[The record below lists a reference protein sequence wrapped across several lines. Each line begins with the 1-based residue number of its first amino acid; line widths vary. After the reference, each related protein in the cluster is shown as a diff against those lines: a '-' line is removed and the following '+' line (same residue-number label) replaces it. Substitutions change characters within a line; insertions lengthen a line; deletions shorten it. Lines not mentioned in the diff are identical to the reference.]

1 MPFERESLFNFVQAC
16 RGGPL
21 TLLLDYDGTLVPIAP
36 TPEQAIPDTD
46 LVALLSALARRRDR
60 DIHIVSGRPRDTIAR
75 WFGGLPISLWAE
87 HGFWSRMKHA
97 DDWEPAG
104 RVPVNALDHAHAILE
119 RFTHLTPGSFIET
132 KTAALAWHFRRAQPR
147 VDRAQAREFLET
159 LEQALADSP
168 LEVLPGKKVLEVRPR
183 GINKAQVGRRV
194 IAERRHTAPI
204 VAIGDDE
211 TDEDMFAALPDSAVT
226 IAVGPGPTCAK
237 YVVDDHL
244 AARNLLAALID

>member
-1 MPFERESLFNFVQAC
+1 MPCERESLFNVVQAC

-36 TPEQAIPDTD
+36 TPEQATPDSD

-60 DIHIVSGRPRDTIAR
+60 DIHIVSGRPRVTIER
-75 WFGGLPISLWAE
+75 WFGDLPISLWAE
-87 HGFWSRMKHA
+87 HGFWSRLA
-97 DDWEPAG
+97 REDEWRPAG
-104 RVPVNALDHAHAILE
+104 RVPVNALERAHEILE
-119 RFTHLTPGSFIET
+119 RFTRLTPGSFVEK

-147 VDRAQAREFLET
+147 VDRAQAREFLEA
-159 LEQALADSP
+159 LEHALADSP
-168 LEVLPGKKVLEVRPR
+168 LEVLPGKKVIEVRPR
-183 GINKAQVGRRV
+183 GVNKAHVGRRV
-194 IAERRHTAPI
+194 LAERRYTAPI

-211 TDEDMFAALPDSAVT
+211 TDEDLFAALPDSAVT